1 MTRWGLVL
9 VLMVALVRPAAAQL
23 AVVDIITE
31 NQTTISAIQNVITA
45 VQMVVSTANQALE
58 LKKLDSIAVAADM
71 AADMQELVLIL
82 QDARGLLNDIGSLQV
97 LFDASPANLPKTLP
111 AMRAKVTA
119 MDESIK
125 NARTYALKAQ
135 RLVMLLQSTTRHL
148 TNLVE
153 GISAFVGNKQGNQSL
168 AQHQALINKSL
179 GVLTTQAASQQ
190 RTDTLERM
198 RYTVVVAMDKEIR
211 RQYWLP
217 YFDVGQD

>member
-1 MTRWGLVL
+1 MRRLALVL
-9 VLMVALVRPAAAQL
+9 LLGNLLVRPVAAQL
-23 AVVDIITE
+23 TVVDLITE

-45 VQMVVSTANQALE
+45 AQMVISTANQALE

-71 AADMQELVLIL
+71 AADMQELLLIL
-82 QDARGLLNDIGSLQV
+82 QDARGLLHDIGSLQV

-135 RLVMLLQSTTRHL
+135 RLVTILQSTTWHL
-148 TNLVE
+148 TGLVD
-153 GISAFVGNKQGNQSL
+153 GISGFVGNKQGNQSI
-168 AQHQALINKSL
+168 AQQEAVINKSL
-179 GVLTTQAASQQ
+179 GVLTTQAAAQQ

-198 RYTVVVAMDKEIR
+198 RTAVIVAMDKEIR

-217 YFDVGQD
+217 YFDIGTD